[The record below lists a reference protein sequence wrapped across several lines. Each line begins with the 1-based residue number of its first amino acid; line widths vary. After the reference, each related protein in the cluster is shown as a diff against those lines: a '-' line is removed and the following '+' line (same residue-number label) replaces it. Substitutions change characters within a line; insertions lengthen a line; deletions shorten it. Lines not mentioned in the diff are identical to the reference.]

1 MLHLTG
7 GSFMKRLFSLATL
20 LIFGLTLGF
29 ANEPQWKLDKVHSN
43 VMFTVRHMVISEV
56 TGFFKDYDIML
67 ESTKP
72 DFSDAN
78 LYGTVSVASIFTDND
93 RRDGH
98 LKSDDFFNAEKFP
111 AMSFKAT
118 SIKKYTQNKYEIS
131 GEFTIRDV
139 TRTVVFDAVNLGT
152 VVSLKMG
159 TRTGWK
165 ASTTIDRFDFNL
177 KWNQA
182 IETGGL
188 IVGKDVI
195 ITLNLE
201 FVKQ

>member
-1 MLHLTG
+1 
-7 GSFMKRLFSLATL
+7 MKRLFSLTSL
-20 LIFGLTLGF
+20 LIFGLTFGF

-43 VMFTVRHMVISEV
+43 VMFTVRHMVISEL
-56 TGFFKDYDIML
+56 TGFFKDYNIVL

-78 LYGTVSVASIFTDND
+78 LYGTVSVASIYTDND
-93 RRDGH
+93 KRDGH

-111 AMSFKAT
+111 TMSFKAAL
-118 SIKKYTQNKYEIS
+118 IKKTAQNKYEIA
-131 GEFTIRDV
+131 GELTIRDV
-139 TRTVVFDAVNLGT
+139 TKAVVFDAVNLGT
-152 VVSLKMG
+152 VVSPKMG

-165 ASTTIDRFDFNL
+165 VSTTIDRFDYNL